1 MSTARKLPKSLREL
15 AEKPSSVTAVNSIL
29 HGLREKALLELIA
42 NYCNSHES
50 DNLLGLS
57 LVLLRALG
65 EIEGRETEAQETV
78 VRKASQELRRS
89 RSGFRAAMTWL
100 CSPKAFD
107 QERRINANQLG
118 KVQWG
123 RFPFI
128 DKTSETC
135 IRYFEIHGL
144 THFRSRLSLQ
154 NGRILLNPRLNH
166 FVDLFCA
173 CVLNASVGRNPS
185 EMAIKLCPRCR
196 NFFCSERKQ
205 YCSSECQWKTY
216 WTPERRADDK
226 WVRDLEKFAESCKAK
241 YGRSIADLEKKLV
254 APRVERRLKSIK
266 KKAETEDWAGWP
278 RIVQRLEGIEKL
290 TVKSR

>member
-15 AEKPSSVTAVNSIL
+15 AEKPSSVTAVSSIL

-42 NYCNSHES
+42 SYCNSERS
-50 DNLLGLS
+50 DDLFGLS

-65 EIEGRETEAQETV
+65 EIEGRETSEQEAV
-78 VRKASQELRRS
+78 IRKASQELRKS
-89 RSGFRAAMTWL
+89 RPGFQAAMTWL
-100 CSPKAFD
+100 CSAKAA
-107 QERRINANQLG
+107 EREFRIKAHQLG

-128 DKTSETC
+128 DKTSETF

-185 EMAIKLCPRCR
+185 EMAIKQCPRCR
-196 NFFCSERKQ
+196 KFFCSERKQ
-205 YCSSECQWKTY
+205 YCSSECQWKSY

-226 WVRDLEKFAESCKAK
+226 WVRDLEKFAESCTPK
-241 YGRSIADLEKKLV
+241 YGRSMADLEKKLV
-254 APRVERRLKSIK
+254 SPRVEQRLKSIK
-266 KKAETEDWAGWP
+266 KKAETEDWAGWS
-278 RIVQRLEGIEKL
+278 RISQRLEAIGKL
-290 TVKSR
+290 TAKSQ